1 MSAPKKHESDAD
13 FWRNEVD
20 KAIDYYN
27 AAGALPSVVLRF
39 NCRVSDLCF
48 AVYSQGLFHYRGR
61 LLDIVPVKAK
71 QPKLRDLQ
79 CDIEA
84 KR

>member
-1 MSAPKKHESDAD
+1 MSAPKKHESEAD

-20 KAIDYYN
+20 KAIDYYD
-27 AAGALPSVVLRF
+27 ACGTPSHVVLRF
-39 NCRVSDLCF
+39 DCRVSDLRF

-79 CDIEA
+79 SDIEG